1 MLSDQIC
8 ENTNNIMIL
17 KIPILSDHIFQ
28 NTNLVRS
35 NSSGTLRR
43 ESPPPP
49 PQGTVRPLKD
59 IFDDID
65 DGDDDDGGDQDNNAE
80 DKTNLGFVSEDEN
93 HGLAE
98 AMAQRVRIRNRHCLL
113 YTSPSPRD
121 S

>member
-59 IFDDID
+59 IYDDFIDD
-65 DGDDDDGGDQDNNAE
+65 DGDDQYNAE
-80 DKTNLGFVSEDEN
+80 DRTNLGFVSEDEN

-98 AMAQRVRIRNRHCLL
+98 AMAHRVRTRNMQGLDILWRIFWGKLL
-113 YTSPSPRD
+113 F
-121 S
+121 

>member
-49 PQGTVRPLKD
+49 PQGTARPLKGND
-59 IFDDID
+59 IYDDVI
-65 DGDDDDGGDQDNNAE
+65 DDDDVGSR
-80 DKTNLGFVSEDEN
+80 K
-93 HGLAE
+93 
-98 AMAQRVRIRNRHCLL
+98 
-113 YTSPSPRD
+113 
-121 S
+121 